1 VTERPRV
8 VVTHWIHQEA
18 AEHLGGF
25 CHPVIP
31 GSGVLSRE
39 RCVELTTDAEALIA
53 CMADSVDDDFLARCP
68 RLRVVSCVLK
78 GYDNFDVAACAR
90 RGVSLTVL
98 PDLLTAPTA
107 ELAVGLAIGLGRHLR
122 EADELVRQ
130 GKFAGWRPQLYG
142 TGLAG
147 GTVGIIGMG
156 LLGQAV
162 ARRLS
167 GFDTTIIYHDIRPL
181 AAAAERELGLR
192 RVGPRELM
200 SESSLIFAL
209 APLTAVTR
217 GLIGAGEL
225 QEMRPGALLVNVGR
239 GSVVDEDAIA
249 DALEAGLL
257 GGYAADVFA
266 MEDWLLPGHPAR
278 ISKRLRRHP
287 RTLWT
292 PHLGSAV
299 DSVRREMSM
308 TAARQVEQA
317 LRGERPDH
325 EVTGSAV
332 AGSPD
337 RRQD

>member
-1 VTERPRV
+1 MARPRV
-8 VVTHWIHQEA
+8 VVTHWIHREVA
-18 AEHLGGF
+18 GYLSGF
-25 CHPVIP
+25 CDPVIP

-39 RCVELTTDAEALIA
+39 RCLELAVDAEALIA
-53 CMADSVDDDFLARCP
+53 CMADSVDDAFLARCP
-68 RLRVVSCVLK
+68 RLRVISCVLK

-90 RGVSLTVL
+90 RGVWLTVL
-98 PDLLTAPTA
+98 PDMLTAPTA
-107 ELAVGLAIGLGRHLR
+107 ELAVGLAIGLGRRLR
-122 EADELVRQ
+122 EGDELVRE

-167 GFDTTIIYHDIRPL
+167 GFDATIIYHDIRPL

-192 RVGPRELM
+192 RAGLRELM
-200 SESSLIFAL
+200 SQAGLIFAL

-225 QEMRPGALLVNVGR
+225 RALRPGALLVNVGR
-239 GSVVDEDAIA
+239 GSVVDEDAVA
-249 DALEAGLL
+249 DALETGLL

-266 MEDWLLPGHPAR
+266 MEDWLLPGHPAA
-278 ISKRLRRHP
+278 ISERLRRHP

-317 LRGERPDH
+317 LRGDRPDH
-325 EVTGSAV
+325 EVTGSAI
-332 AGSPD
+332 ARGSD